1 MSANLNQPVFPLK
14 NEQIGYLNPVKPPT
28 LLLLFGAFVLL
39 ALISIYVYFLTKKQ
53 TKTIFTHS
61 KQKYNVRF
69 YTIIN
74 EKKYYMKNT
83 LVYSQYGTLPAT
95 YPKELNSNE
104 PYPVLTNTP
113 IPDAAAE
120 KQPRVTNY
128 LTLDTIPGK
137 TTEVNSP
144 DWIVTFDGVN
154 VIFQSEVK
162 SLPYSYG
169 IGSVPSNDL
178 YITGCRG
185 GVGSFAL
192 DVYVQVFEMSMNYT
206 DITSETPVYVI
217 SKCGETYTNPD
228 TYQAI
233 GRTYKLGKNAN
244 YDSNCTLNDPA
255 LCGYNLKVAWN
266 SPTIYGVYMTGFYK
280 PINSGGGMVGPP
292 TTSTATETING
303 IQVVSEVPTNTS
315 AGIPHF
321 TNNLSANYITG
332 KPMNYNKD
340 SFTADSFGVPND
352 PKYAA
357 NEPFSSNKWYFE
369 LSPTQTV

>member
-1 MSANLNQPVFPLK
+1 MNANLNQPVFPLK
-14 NEQIGYLNPVKPPT
+14 NEQIGYLNPVQPPT
-28 LLLLFGAFVLL
+28 LLILVGVFVFL
-39 ALISIYVYFLTKKQ
+39 ALISIGVYLLTKKQ

-83 LVYSQYGTLPAT
+83 LVYTQWGTLPAT

-113 IPDAAAE
+113 IPDAAALT
-120 KQPRVTNY
+120 QPRVTNM

-144 DWIVTFDGVN
+144 DWIVTFNGAKVF
-154 VIFQSEVK
+154 FQSEVK
-162 SLPYSYG
+162 SLPFSYG
-169 IGSVPSNDL
+169 TGSVQSNDL

-185 GVGSFAL
+185 GVGSFTL
-192 DVYVQVFEMSMNYT
+192 DTYVQVFEMSMTYT

-217 SKCGETYTNPD
+217 SKCGETYTSPN
-228 TYQAI
+228 TYNI
-233 GRTYKLGKNAN
+233 GPTTYKLGKNAN
-244 YDSNCTLNDPA
+244 YDSNCTLNDPNF
-255 LCGYNLKVAWN
+255 CGYNVKVRWN
-266 SPTIYGVYMTGFYK
+266 SPEIYGVYMTGFYK
-280 PINSGGGMVGPP
+280 PISAGGMVGPP
-292 TTSTATETING
+292 TTDPTKD
-303 IQVVSEVPTNTS
+303 PTNTA
-315 AGIPHF
+315 AGMPHG
-321 TNNLSANYITG
+321 TNNYTASYITG